1 MNETDDIRKRIMET
15 AHKTLFRYGIKAL
28 TMDDLAAQLGMSKKT
43 LYTYFSCKKELV
55 EETMDCTISRVFS
68 KQDIMIKEADS
79 PIDKLMAVFLP
90 ILEMLASMDPILMK
104 DLNKFYPDLWCKVDQ
119 KRRQRFSLINEII
132 ADGVDQGI
140 FIPIRPDVLANII
153 LVTMFNF
160 INPQNLGELN
170 LSPYEGFKSLY
181 RVLFSGILHEE
192 HKEDLFKKI
201 EIFID

>member
-1 MNETDDIRKRIMET
+1 MNENDDIKKRIMET

-68 KQDIMIKEADS
+68 RQDKMMKEADS
-79 PIDKLMAVFLP
+79 PIDKLMAIFLP

-104 DLNKFYPDLWCKVDQ
+104 DLNKFYPDLWQRIDQ
-119 KRRQRFSLINEII
+119 KRRLRFRMINQII

-140 FIPIRPDVLANII
+140 FIPIRPDVLASII
-153 LVTMFNF
+153 LVTMLNF
-160 INPQNLGELN
+160 INPRNLSELN
-170 LSPYEGFKSLY
+170 LSPYEGFKALH
-181 RVLFSGILHEE
+181 RVIFTGILHED
-192 HKEDLFKKI
+192 HKEDMLKKI
-201 EIFID
+201 EMFID